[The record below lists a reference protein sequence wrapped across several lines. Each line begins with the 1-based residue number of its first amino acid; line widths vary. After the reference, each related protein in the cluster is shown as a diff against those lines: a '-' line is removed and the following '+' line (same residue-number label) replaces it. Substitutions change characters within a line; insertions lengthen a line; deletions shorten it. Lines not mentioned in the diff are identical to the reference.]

1 MLQVQFLFDDGREM
15 VEEWKVK
22 TDVLQA
28 RKWRKANALGRKSD
42 WEFEVGE
49 PAAPPPAALVDG
61 AGLAVSNTNPVF
73 FRKDTRKEF
82 QWRVRNIPYP
92 LDVYSLT
99 VNDEGEAVLRTSNK
113 KYYKK
118 FAVPDLAR

>member
-1 MLQVQFLFDDGREM
+1 M
-15 VEEWKVK
+15 VEEWGVK

-28 RKWRKANALGRKSD
+28 RKWRKTNALGRKGE

-49 PAAPPPAALVDG
+49 PAVQPPAALVDG
-61 AGLAVSNTNPVF
+61 AGLAVSTTNPVF